1 MIKVMIK
8 KIYHTRNKPEP
19 FTSMGDIL
27 PHGSN
32 LIFLLQNK
40 NYNYYSSNPKKHE
53 CVHKSLIK
61 K

>member
-8 KIYHTRNKPEP
+8 KKDRNTRNKPLEP

-40 NYNYYSSNPKKHE
+40 NYNCYFTNPKY
-53 CVHKSLIK
+53 
-61 K
+61 